1 MPKANLLNSAVLVVG
16 GGGLGSR
23 ALLYLTA
30 CGVDATDNS
39 PSRYVISDCCAVLG
53 KVLKP
58 VVESDNLIG
67 VRLAK
72 SRVGI
77 ERAHGKESSRVR
89 IFQRGRCPELPLYLR
104 MDILEG
110 VVAYHSQQLKKS
122 KAFLNIVKIHTL
134 IASYRLMLL
143 LICDMAGSGGFG
155 FYVSSSLSDIVD

>member
-1 MPKANLLNSAVLVVG
+1 MRLFLSVTRSSL
-16 GGGLGSR
+16 R
-23 ALLYLTA
+23 WWIM
-30 CGVDATDNS
+30 S
-39 PSRYVISDCCAVLG
+39 PILQIDMVWCYFMLRDMSWLSLA
-53 KVLKP
+53 
-58 VVESDNLIG
+58 G

-122 KAFLNIVKIHTL
+122 KAFLNIVK
-134 IASYRLMLL
+134 YRIFITRPILYCNSLFRTIDVFVQTRLFCL
-143 LICDMAGSGGFG
+143 LI
-155 FYVSSSLSDIVD
+155 